1 MYFLECCGELCVC
14 AKKEKKKKPP
24 LSDKGDDYMCKTKLH
39 TC

>member
-14 AKKEKKKKPP
+14 AKKEKKKPP

>member
-14 AKKEKKKKPP
+14 AKKEKKKNPA
-24 LSDKGDDYMCKTKLH
+24 LSDKGDYMCETKLH